1 VNAMEN
7 DKAAKLETLRLRAEQ
22 LIRESPGG
30 FKDTPAEDIQSV
42 IHELQV
48 HQIEL
53 EMQNEELRRAQ
64 LALHAARDKYA
75 DLYDFAPTGYF
86 TVSEKGLI
94 QEANLTGATM
104 LGVERGKLR
113 GQPFSQFITGDTQDI
128 FYRHRRK
135 LMETRTKQGCELR
148 LKQKDGSQFHA
159 QLDCVVVQ
167 DDEGNITA
175 FRLAV
180 SDIEERMKAV
190 KAIEQ
195 GKREWETTFDAISDW
210 VCLIDL
216 DHRIVRT
223 NQSVKA
229 HTGRPVEEIVGEVC
243 CEVAHG
249 TKSPIAAC
257 PTRRML
263 KTRCR
268 ESAELHLPEENK
280 WLLVTVDP
288 VMDDDGNLAGAV
300 HIVRDIT
307 LLKKEEAERAKIE
320 KLESLGVL
328 AGGLAHDFNNVL
340 AIILG
345 NVSSAKMDAAPY
357 PNIEEP
363 LGEAEKGCLR
373 AVKLTRQ
380 LLTFAKGGAPVTETA
395 SLNDV
400 IAESADFAL
409 KGSNVSG
416 DYALPGDVW
425 LTEIDVGQISQVIH
439 NLVLNAEQAMPEGG
453 VVGIKVGNRVIGES
467 DALPLPPGKYC
478 HISIA
483 DKGIGIPQAHLSKI
497 FDPYFS
503 TKDKGSGLGLASS
516 HSIVQKHGG
525 HIWADSQLGV
535 GTVFHVYLPAT
546 ENEIS
551 QAKEISRAKEA
562 GGESTR
568 AAGRILVMDDEAP
581 LRRLAMRA
589 LEKLGYQVESAGDGE
604 ETIEK
609 YVKSMKEGE
618 PFDMVILDL
627 SIPGG
632 MGGKETI
639 RRLREIDP
647 DVKGIVASGYSN
659 DPVVANFRD
668 YGFCGALPKPYIMAD
683 LGRIVHDVLTED
695 NK

>member
-1 VNAMEN
+1 MKN
-7 DKAAKLETLRLRAEQ
+7 DESIESKVLRLRAGKRLFEN
-22 LIRESPGG
+22 LDTL
-30 FKDTPAEDIQSV
+30 KDTPIEDIQKV
-42 IHELQV
+42 IHELHI

-53 EMQNEELRRAQ
+53 EMQNEELRLAQ
-64 LALHAARDKYA
+64 LALHEARDKYA

-86 TVSEKGLI
+86 TISEKGLI

-113 GQPFSQFITGDTQDI
+113 GQPFSRFITGDTLDT
-128 FYRHRRK
+128 FYRHRQK
-135 LMETRTKQGCELR
+135 LVETRTKQGCELR
-148 LKQKDGSQFHA
+148 LKQKDGSWFHA
-159 QLDCVVVQ
+159 QLDCVVGE

-175 FRLAV
+175 IRLAAT
-180 SDIEERMKAV
+180 DIEERMKAV

-195 GKREWETTFDAISDW
+195 GKREWETTFNAISDW

-229 HTGRPVEEIVGEVC
+229 YTGRSVEGIVGGSC
-243 CEVAHG
+243 CEVVHG
-249 TKSPIAAC
+249 TKSPIDAC
-257 PTRRML
+257 PTRKML

-288 VMDDDGNLAGAV
+288 VMDDDGSVVGIV

-357 PNIEEP
+357 PNIEES
-363 LGEAEKGCLR
+363 LAEAEKGCLR

-380 LLTFAKGGAPVTETA
+380 LLTFAKGGAPVTKTA

-400 IAESADFAL
+400 ITESADFAL
-409 KGSNVSG
+409 KGSNVSV
-416 DYALPGDVW
+416 DYALPGETWPV
-425 LTEIDVGQISQVIH
+425 EIDVGQINQVIH
-439 NLVLNAEQAMPEGG
+439 NLVLNADQAMPEGG
-453 VVGIKVGNRVIGES
+453 VVGIRVENRVIGES
-467 DALPLPPGKYC
+467 DALPLPHGKYC

-483 DKGIGIPQAHLSKI
+483 DRGIGIPQAHLSKI

-525 HIWADSQLGV
+525 HIWVDSQLGV
-535 GTVFHVYLPAT
+535 GTVFHVYLPAA
-546 ENEIS
+546 EKEIS
-551 QAKEISRAKEA
+551 QAKEISKAKEA

-581 LRRLAMRA
+581 LRELAKRA
-589 LEKLGYQVESAGDGE
+589 LGKLGYQVESAGDGE
-604 ETIEK
+604 ESIAK
-609 YVKSMKEGE
+609 YLKAMKENE
-618 PFDMVILDL
+618 PFDVVILDL
-627 SIPGG
+627 TIPGG

-668 YGFCGALPKPYIMAD
+668 YGFCGALPKPYGIPAI
-683 LGRIVHDVLTED
+683 GQAVHDVLTED